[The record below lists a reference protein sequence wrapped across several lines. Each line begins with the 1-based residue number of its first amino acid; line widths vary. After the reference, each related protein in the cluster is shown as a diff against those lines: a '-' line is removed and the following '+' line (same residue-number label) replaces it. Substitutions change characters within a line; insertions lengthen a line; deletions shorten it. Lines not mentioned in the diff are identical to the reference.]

1 MATDV
6 FHMDANGVRIS
17 VDRAVFAN
25 HTYAT
30 RNISG
35 VAAIADR
42 GVRWPGILTMALGFG
57 LLIGGFVFSHTFTMI
72 LGVGG
77 VLSGSLNLSRKRPKY
92 GVRIVTQRGPVY
104 VLASQDKQYVETV
117 STALQKA
124 MSAARR
130 ARPSS
135 ANPASP
141 SRHSRA
147 RGNLAALPRRRR
159 RRSGRPLVRYSRAP
173 SRHSRTGG
181 NLASLP
187 SPPPPAFSETPSAL
201 GGGAFR
207 AVYPLPSFPRRREPR
222 SPPIP
227 AVFGNAVGAKR
238 RGASAPPTLRHRR
251 PFSSFPRRRE
261 PRPPLPALRMF
272 GPNGPERQNCAVFH
286 S

>member
-35 VAAIADR
+35 VAAIADK
-42 GVRWPGILTMALGFG
+42 GVRWPGIFTMALGFG

-124 MSAARR
+124 MSAARKVP
-130 ARPSS
+130 AKAGAAVTAAEPPSDYPEPPSS
-135 ANPASP
+135 AIPAPPPVTPAPPSVIPAQAGTSP
-141 SRHSRA
+141 SSHPRRPQ
-147 RGNLAALPRRRR
+147 RFRKRRRR
-159 RRSGRPLVRYSRAP
+159 
-173 SRHSRTGG
+173 
-181 NLASLP
+181 
-187 SPPPPAFSETPSAL
+187 
-201 GGGAFR
+201 
-207 AVYPLPSFPRRREPR
+207 
-222 SPPIP
+222 
-227 AVFGNAVGAKR
+227 
-238 RGASAPPTLRHRR
+238 
-251 PFSSFPRRRE
+251 
-261 PRPPLPALRMF
+261 
-272 GPNGPERQNCAVFH
+272 
-286 S
+286 